1 MTVGSSCPTAATVTQ
16 VDGGFKL
23 DLLSLTMKTSDTVAE
38 ATPVVETPAEVT
50 PGVVDGAPVAPSPFE
65 LLPVGEAFGVCS
77 VDGVC
82 S

>member
-1 MTVGSSCPTAATVTQ
+1 MT
-16 VDGGFKL
+16 
-23 DLLSLTMKTSDTVAE
+23 TSDTVAE

-50 PGVVDGAPVAPSPFE
+50 PGAVDGAPVASSPFQ
-65 LLPVGEAFGVCS
+65 LLPADDVFGVCS

>member
-1 MTVGSSCPTAATVTQ
+1 
-16 VDGGFKL
+16 
-23 DLLSLTMKTSDTVAE
+23 MKTSDTVAE

-50 PGVVDGAPVAPSPFE
+50 SGVVDGASVSSSPFE
-65 LLPVGEAFGVCS
+65 ILPAGEAFGVCS

>member
-1 MTVGSSCPTAATVTQ
+1 
-16 VDGGFKL
+16 
-23 DLLSLTMKTSDTVAE
+23 MKTSDTVAE

-50 PGVVDGAPVAPSPFE
+50 PGVVDGARVASSPFE
-65 LLPVGEAFGVCS
+65 ILPAGEAFGVCS